1 VSQLSNQA
9 WVISADSPRSNTLFK
24 GETMEKQLF
33 VVERLETFIESVLMG
48 LGVSSDHARICSQR
62 MIEADLR
69 GMHGHGIFRLPP
81 YCQRLEAG
89 GYNLHPD
96 IKIKRETPV
105 SAVVDGDNGLGQ
117 VVVTQAVDLSIQK
130 AKESGM
136 AWVGICNSNHAG
148 AGGVYA
154 AMALPHDL
162 ISMYMAIGNANHM
175 PPWGGVDLLL
185 STNPVAFAIP
195 TGEEPPIVLDMA
207 TTNASYGKVKVAAQ
221 KGEALPVGWMVDKK
235 GQPLTDSQRIMDGFL
250 LPIGEYKGYGL
261 NFVIG
266 ALAGV
271 LNTAAFGSAVID
283 FNKDF
288 ITPTNSG
295 QLIFSM
301 RPDLFRDMTEFK
313 AEMDM
318 RIQEIRNSTPMEGVD
333 PIRLPGEM
341 ALKREQHMRSKGVPV
356 AGPVLLQ
363 LREIAHKLEL
373 PDCLDDML

>member
-1 VSQLSNQA
+1 
-9 WVISADSPRSNTLFK
+9 
-24 GETMEKQLF
+24 MENAIF
-33 VVERLETFIESVLMG
+33 AVERLESFIQSVLTG
-48 LGVSSDHARICSQR
+48 LDVPIDHARICSQR

-81 YCQRLEAG
+81 YCQRIEAG
-89 GYNLHPD
+89 GYNLRPD

-105 SAVVDGDNGLGQ
+105 SALMDGDNGLGQ

-130 AKESGM
+130 AKENGM

-162 ISMYMAIGNANHM
+162 IAMYMAIGNANHM
-175 PPWGGVDLLL
+175 PPWGGIDLLL
-185 STNPVAFAIP
+185 STNPIAFAIP
-195 TGEEPPIVLDMA
+195 TGQEPPVVLDMA

-221 KGEALPVGWMVDKK
+221 KGEELPMGWMVDKK
-235 GQPLTDSQRIMDGFL
+235 GHTLTDPKRIKDGFL
-250 LPIGEYKGYGL
+250 LPIGDYKGYGL

-288 ITPTNSG
+288 ISPTNSG
-295 QLIFSM
+295 QLIFTM
-301 RPDLFRDMTEFK
+301 RPDLFRDMTDFK

-318 RIQEIRNSTPMEGVD
+318 RIQEIRKSTPIEGAD

-341 ALKREQHMRSKGVPV
+341 ALKREKNMRSRGVPV
-356 AGPVLLQ
+356 AAPVLLQ
-363 LREIAHKLEL
+363 LREIAHKLGL
-373 PDCLDDML
+373 PDCLDDAL

>member
-1 VSQLSNQA
+1 M
-9 WVISADSPRSNTLFK
+9 DKHLFA
-24 GETMEKQLF
+24 
-33 VVERLETFIESVLMG
+33 VERLEKFVESVLMEQ
-48 LGVSSDHARICSQR
+48 GVAADHARICSRR

-89 GYNLHPD
+89 GYNLNPD
-96 IKIKRETPV
+96 IRVKRETPV

-117 VVVTQAVDLSIQK
+117 VVVTRAVELAIQK
-130 AKESGM
+130 AKTSGM

-162 ISMYMAIGNANHM
+162 IAMYMAIGNANHM

-185 STNPVAFAIP
+185 STNPIAFAIP
-195 TGEEPPIVLDMA
+195 THKEPPIVLDMA

-221 KGEALPVGWMVDKK
+221 KGDQLPPGWMVDKK
-235 GQPLTDSQRIMDGFL
+235 GHALTDPKRIKDGFL
-250 LPIGEYKGYGL
+250 LPIGAYKGFGL

-288 ITPTNSG
+288 HTPTNSG
-295 QLIFSM
+295 QLIFTL
-301 RPDLFRDMTEFK
+301 RPDLFRELGEFK

-318 RIQEIRNSTPMEGVD
+318 RIQEIRNSTPMEGAE
-333 PIRLPGEM
+333 PIRLPGER
-341 ALKREQHMRSKGVPV
+341 ALERQRHMRSKGVPV
-356 AGPVLLQ
+356 ARPVLIQ
-363 LREIAHKLEL
+363 LREIAQRLGL
-373 PDCLDDML
+373 PDRLEDAH

>member
-1 VSQLSNQA
+1 M
-9 WVISADSPRSNTLFK
+9 DKYLF
-24 GETMEKQLF
+24 G
-33 VVERLETFIESVLMG
+33 VDRLETFIQSVLTG
-48 LGVSSDHARICSQR
+48 LGVPADHARICSQR

-81 YCQRLEAG
+81 YCRRIEAG

-117 VVVTQAVDLSIQK
+117 VVVTRAVDLSIKK
-130 AKESGM
+130 AKQSGM

-154 AMALPHDL
+154 AMTLPHDL

-221 KGEALPVGWMVDKK
+221 KGQTLPAGWMVDKK
-235 GQPLTDSQRIMDGFL
+235 GQSLTDPQRINDGFL

-288 ITPTNSG
+288 VTPTNSG

-301 RPDLFRDMTEFK
+301 RPDLFREKAEFK

-318 RIQEIRNSTPMEGVD
+318 RIQEIRNSTPMEGAE

-341 ALKREQHMRSKGVPV
+341 ALERQRKMQSEGVPV
-356 AGPVLLQ
+356 ALPVLTQ
-363 LREIAHKLEL
+363 LRKIAHGLGL
-373 PDCLDDML
+373 PDCLDGVS

>member
-1 VSQLSNQA
+1 MGKTM
-9 WVISADSPRSNTLFK
+9 DKHLF
-24 GETMEKQLF
+24 T
-33 VVERLETFIESVLMG
+33 VERLEKFVESVLIG
-48 LGVSSDHARICSQR
+48 QGVATDHARICSQR

-89 GYNLHPD
+89 GYNLNPD
-96 IKIKRETPV
+96 IRIKRETPV

-117 VVVTQAVDLSIQK
+117 VVVTRAVALSIQK
-130 AKESGM
+130 AKTSGM

-162 ISMYMAIGNANHM
+162 IAMYMAIGNANHM

-185 STNPVAFAIP
+185 STNPIAFAIP
-195 TGEEPPIVLDMA
+195 TGKEPPIVLDMA

-221 KGEALPVGWMVDKK
+221 KGQELPLGWMVDKK
-235 GQPLTDSQRIMDGFL
+235 GQALTDPKRIKDGFL

-288 ITPTNSG
+288 KSPTNSG
-295 QLIFSM
+295 QLIFTM
-301 RPDLFRDMTEFK
+301 RPDLFRELAEFK

-318 RIQEIRNSTPMEGVD
+318 RIQEIRNATPMEGAE

-341 ALKREQHMRSKGVPV
+341 ALERQRQMRSHGVPI
-356 AGPVLLQ
+356 ARPVLMQ
-363 LREIAHKLEL
+363 LREIAHRLDL
-373 PDCLDDML
+373 PDRLDDAH